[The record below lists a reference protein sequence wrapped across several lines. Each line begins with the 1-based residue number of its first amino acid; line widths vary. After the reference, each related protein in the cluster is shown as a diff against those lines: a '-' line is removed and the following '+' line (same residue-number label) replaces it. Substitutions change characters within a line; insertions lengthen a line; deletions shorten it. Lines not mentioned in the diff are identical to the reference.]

1 MELGNHKS
9 QLIGWL
15 WIIFVLMTEK
25 RNTVW
30 IFGDSFSWCHKIRQ
44 KNNRFSVSEIDKYI
58 SDFLSNEIF
67 DSWGEIVS
75 NRLNMNYENHAA
87 FENDN
92 PLNKWLLSSNSN
104 NAMINLVSEYSNKFK
119 KGDHVFLG
127 FTDICRFEMPNDMG
141 FGQAVSPHKGMAPE
155 RTDLQTQLLFIRD
168 DNQKY
173 FFLEMMQKLKV
184 LETLSE
190 VVGFNL
196 WYWTHCETTDPL
208 THIDENDTISKHWI
222 LHHAFPNYINFG
234 DFIGLLGAGNIGWE
248 TNAVIEDGHL
258 GKIGNKVQGEFISEY
273 LKSL

>member
-1 MELGNHKS
+1 
-9 QLIGWL
+9 
-15 WIIFVLMTEK
+15 MTDK

-30 IFGDSFSWCHKIRQ
+30 IFGDSFSWCHKLRY
-44 KNNRFSVSEIDKYI
+44 KNNSFRAEEVDRYI
-58 SDFLSNEIF
+58 EEFLSNELF
-67 DSWGEIVS
+67 DSWGEIVA
-75 NRLNMNYENHAA
+75 NNLNMNYENHAA
-87 FENDN
+87 YENDESIN
-92 PLNKWLLSSNSN
+92 SWLASSNSN
-104 NAMINLVSEYSNKFK
+104 NTMINLVSEYSNKFK

-127 FTDICRFEMPNDMG
+127 FTDICRFEMPNDVG
-141 FGQAVSPHKGMAPE
+141 YGTQVSPHRGMTPE

-196 WYWTHCETTDPL
+196 WYWTHCETTNPL
-208 THIDENDTISKHWI
+208 THIDENDAISKHWI
-222 LHHAFPNYINFG
+222 LHHSFPNYKDFNN
-234 DFIGLLGAGNIGWE
+234 FIGLLGAGNIGWE
-248 TNAVIEDGHL
+248 TKAVINDGHL